1 MLHKIGHSI
10 TKLDIR
16 TETPVSVNINEN
28 GRLQNK
34 AELLLR
40 KFNLETISEFE
51 EQPQL
56 QMHCQIPTALG
67 VGNGQGLG
75 KEAPRTKKWYAHHG
89 FKDVILQPFG
99 IPAVPVCYI

>member
-34 AELLLR
+34 AEWLLR

-51 EQPQL
+51 EQIATVANAL
-56 QMHCQIPTALG
+56 SNSHCTG
-67 VGNGQGLG
+67 SREWSGFG
-75 KEAPRTKKWYAHHG
+75 KRGTS
-89 FKDVILQPFG
+89 D
-99 IPAVPVCYI
+99 